1 MGRSRSRSRSPSRKK
16 KDKKDKKDKREKQD
30 FDREYDRGYRERS
43 PSERDERR
51 DRGREDYGRSARDKY
66 GSEGRDRER
75 YREYP
80 GGGDARSAGRGGD
93 DRDYRDRDVG
103 RDRERD
109 RDRDRERDRERDSH
123 KEGYRDGGSERRTGD
138 EHEASGKRRR
148 EDSAAPSQT
157 GGLAGDVALAL
168 GVTAEAVAAG
178 AAPGLSAE
186 EAAQQRRDA
195 ESAALEAQAE
205 RRRKAVE
212 EWRKKRMAE
221 QGVTEPP
228 AQAQTQQPA
237 QPETQEAAEGAAQ
250 GEGGERP
257 AGEAGAEAEGA
268 GARAE
273 GEDEGAPKPKG
284 WSLEDDDEDDGGG
297 GGEDT
302 DMVDANAD
310 GGGDGEDGDHLPP
323 PLPAIKREQED
334 DDDDDPLDAFMGG
347 IAARAHARPT
357 PAKPL
362 PGAKALAGV
371 KPLPGRIA
379 PAGGFIKKGIIV
391 AASGAAGAAGSGAA
405 AAAAKPEG
413 KPEGLKQ
420 EPGAEAQEAGK
431 AEAAKPRRK
440 WGTVA
445 AAAPAA
451 AAGDDEVDPLDA
463 FMAAEVMP
471 EVEKLAQQ
479 EAERRAA
486 SEARELSPGPGAGPG
501 PAAAGDAAAMDVDGA
516 AAEPEV
522 KQEPGDGLPGPS
534 SRLSP
539 PPVAGP
545 SARSNGAAAGAS
557 GRASTPARRKP
568 RAAFKRRQAS
578 SDEDSSDGSDAEDDE
593 EAEMDD
599 AEWARLVTSGKLSK
613 GDRLVA
619 VDHSTITYLPFR
631 KNFYIEV
638 TELSRLSETELTD
651 LRKELDGI
659 KCRGKNI
666 PAPIRSWTQAGLN
679 TRILEVLRKRGFDRP
694 LPIQAQ
700 ALPIIMSGR
709 DCIGIAKTGSGKTG
723 AFVLP
728 MMRHVKDQPPLQQ
741 GDGPV
746 SLVIAPTRELVAQ
759 IAKEAKSFA
768 KPLGLNALAVFG
780 GSGVANQISEL
791 KRGVEIVA
799 CTPGR
804 MIDLLVTSN
813 GKITNLR
820 RVTYLVL
827 DEADRMFDMGFEPQI
842 TRIVQNIR
850 PDRQTVMF
858 SATFPRAVEALARKI
873 LNDPVE
879 IQVGGRSVVNTSIT
893 QFVEIRPE
901 KERFH
906 RLLEI
911 LGEWYDKGKILI
923 FVDKQESCDNLFRDL
938 LRYGY
943 PCLSLHGG
951 KDQSDRESTIA
962 DFKGAVCNIL
972 VATSI
977 AARGLD
983 VKDLV
988 LVINYDVPNHH
999 EDYVHRVGRTG
1010 RAGASGTA
1018 ITFIGPD
1025 EERYAP
1031 DLVKALRESGAG
1043 VPQDLQT
1050 LAEGFHTKHKAGLVK
1065 AHGSG
1070 YGGSGFKFDTGE
1082 EERFRVDKK
1091 AKAKAMGLEVEGED
1105 DAEEAA
1111 LDAAV
1116 AALDST
1122 DDIRPAAAKTGTGGA
1137 GGGGGGGP
1145 VNPMDSVSAVVAA
1158 AREKLAEA
1166 AKAGLIQM
1174 PAGGL
1179 PAQGAAAAPAPAP
1192 APPAPFNPLLAAAQ
1206 QVAAKLTQNVT
1217 GLPPPPAVGGY
1228 GAPMAAG
1235 GPGSLLTS
1243 DALARAAAIAAKFGG
1258 TIGLPGAA
1266 AAAAA
1271 GPGRPGHSGLPPQP
1285 QGGFEVELEINDFP
1299 QHARW
1304 KITHRETMNQIN
1316 ELTGA
1321 ALTVRGT
1328 FVPPGRPV
1336 PEGERKLFLLIEGPT
1351 EGHVKKAKAEI
1362 KKILEETTEK
1372 VMRRDAPAAGRY
1384 SVM

>member
-1 MGRSRSRSRSPSRKK
+1 
-16 KDKKDKKDKREKQD
+16 
-30 FDREYDRGYRERS
+30 
-43 PSERDERR
+43 
-51 DRGREDYGRSARDKY
+51 
-66 GSEGRDRER
+66 
-75 YREYP
+75 
-80 GGGDARSAGRGGD
+80 
-93 DRDYRDRDVG
+93 
-103 RDRERD
+103 
-109 RDRDRERDRERDSH
+109 
-123 KEGYRDGGSERRTGD
+123 
-138 EHEASGKRRR
+138 
-148 EDSAAPSQT
+148 
-157 GGLAGDVALAL
+157 
-168 GVTAEAVAAG
+168 
-178 AAPGLSAE
+178 
-186 EAAQQRRDA
+186 
-195 ESAALEAQAE
+195 
-205 RRRKAVE
+205 
-212 EWRKKRMAE
+212 
-221 QGVTEPP
+221 
-228 AQAQTQQPA
+228 
-237 QPETQEAAEGAAQ
+237 
-250 GEGGERP
+250 
-257 AGEAGAEAEGA
+257 
-268 GARAE
+268 
-273 GEDEGAPKPKG
+273 
-284 WSLEDDDEDDGGG
+284 
-297 GGEDT
+297 
-302 DMVDANAD
+302 
-310 GGGDGEDGDHLPP
+310 
-323 PLPAIKREQED
+323 
-334 DDDDDPLDAFMGG
+334 
-347 IAARAHARPT
+347 
-357 PAKPL
+357 
-362 PGAKALAGV
+362 
-371 KPLPGRIA
+371 
-379 PAGGFIKKGIIV
+379 
-391 AASGAAGAAGSGAA
+391 
-405 AAAAKPEG
+405 
-413 KPEGLKQ
+413 
-420 EPGAEAQEAGK
+420 
-431 AEAAKPRRK
+431 
-440 WGTVA
+440 
-445 AAAPAA
+445 
-451 AAGDDEVDPLDA
+451 
-463 FMAAEVMP
+463 
-471 EVEKLAQQ
+471 
-479 EAERRAA
+479 
-486 SEARELSPGPGAGPG
+486 
-501 PAAAGDAAAMDVDGA
+501 
-516 AAEPEV
+516 
-522 KQEPGDGLPGPS
+522 
-534 SRLSP
+534 
-539 PPVAGP
+539 
-545 SARSNGAAAGAS
+545 
-557 GRASTPARRKP
+557 
-568 RAAFKRRQAS
+568 
-578 SDEDSSDGSDAEDDE
+578 
-593 EAEMDD
+593 MDD

-613 GDRLVA
+613 GEKLVA
-619 VDHSTITYLPFR
+619 VDHSTINYPPFR

-638 TELSRLSETELTD
+638 AELTKLSD
-651 LRKELDGI
+651 VERAELRKEMDGI
-659 KCRGKNI
+659 KVRGKSI
-666 PAPIRSWTQAGLN
+666 PAPIRAWTQAGMSSRL
-679 TRILEVLRKRGFDRP
+679 LDVLKKRGFDRP

-709 DCIGIAKTGSGKTG
+709 DCIGIAKTGSGKTM

-728 MMRHVKDQPPLQQ
+728 MMRHIKDQPPLQQ

-746 SLVIAPTRELVAQ
+746 ALVIAPTRELVAQ
-759 IAKEAKSFA
+759 IAKEAKAFG

-858 SATFPRAVEALARKI
+858 SATFPRQVEVLARKI

-879 IQVGGRSVVNTSIT
+879 IQVGGRSVVNENIT

-911 LGEWYDKGKILI
+911 LGEWYERGKLLI

-988 LVINYDVPNHH
+988 LVVNYDVPNHH

-1010 RAGASGTA
+1010 RAGAKGTA

-1031 DLVKALRESGAG
+1031 DLVKALRESGAA
-1043 VPQDLQT
+1043 VPQDLQA
-1050 LAEGFHTKHKAGLVK
+1050 LADSFHTKHKAGLVK

-1070 YGGSGFKFDTGE
+1070 YGGSGFKFDTNE

-1091 AKAKAMGLEVEGED
+1091 AKAKAMGLEVEGEE

-1116 AALDST
+1116 AALEA
-1122 DDIRPAAAKTGTGGA
+1122 DDIRPISAAKAAANAAAAAAA
-1137 GGGGGGGP
+1137 GGP
-1145 VNPMDSVSAVVAA
+1145 INPADSVSAVVAA

-1166 AKAGLIQM
+1166 AKAGLI
-1174 PAGGL
+1174 PAPAAALVASATTAAGGA
-1179 PAQGAAAAPAPAP
+1179 PQAQSAAGAAAAAA
-1192 APPAPFNPLLAAAQ
+1192 AATSNSLLAAAQ
-1206 QVAAKLTQNVT
+1206 QVAAKLTAQVTAGVPLSATGPLPLGVPSGFGVT
-1217 GLPPPPAVGGY
+1217 GAAASGPVPAA
-1228 GAPMAAG
+1228 APLAPGSGMAAI
-1235 GPGSLLTS
+1235 SA

-1258 TIGLPGAA
+1258 TISMPGAA
-1266 AAAAA
+1266 AAGATTGRA
-1271 GPGRPGHSGLPPQP
+1271 GATVAPLTA
-1285 QGGFEVELEINDFP
+1285 GFEVELEINDFP

-1328 FVPPGRPV
+1328 YVPPGRPT
-1336 PEGERKLFLLIEGPT
+1336 PEGERKLYLLIEGPT

-1362 KKILEETTEK
+1362 KKIIEETTEK